1 MFNFTT
7 VLIMII
13 SVILIG
19 LTFWEFL
26 SKNVNKRVLSIKKNE
41 FKHSISKNIV
51 INKLNTEIEKR
62 TKSVKKVKTQKIIEQ
77 AGFDFTYNQFA
88 LFRIILMILVFLFVI
103 VFLDNTLFALISS
116 IFVGLVP
123 SQILMMLKNSRYDK
137 LEQQFE
143 PFFKML
149 LARYENTEDMVGA
162 LSDTEVDFLGEN
174 PMYSEI
180 KKTNTEI
187 RLGTPV
193 KEALSN
199 MSKRTNN
206 IFLTRFVEYYDVSRH
221 IGKTKDRHEILKQAY
236 LQFKEYRELKLIVK
250 KELASPKRDAFIMLG
265 TIPLFFLYQSST
277 NDEYLDF
284 MFGTFVGQVGTAT
297 ILLIIL
303 GSVWFINNKI
313 NAPIE

>member
-1 MFNFTT
+1 
-7 VLIMII
+7 MISI
-13 SVILIG
+13 ILIG

-26 SKNVNKRVLSIKKNE
+26 FKNVNKRVLSIKKNE
-41 FKHSISKNIV
+41 FKHSINKNTI
-51 INKLNTEIEKR
+51 INKLNKEIEKR
-62 TKSVKKVKTQKIIEQ
+62 TKNIKKVKTQKIIEQ
-77 AGFDFTYNQFA
+77 AGFSFTYNQFA
-88 LFRIILMILVFLFVI
+88 LFRITLMLSVFLLII
-103 VFLDNTLFALISS
+103 VLNNILFALIAS
-116 IFVGLVP
+116 IFVGLLPFQV
-123 SQILMMLKNSRYDK
+123 LMMLKNNRYNK
-137 LEQQFE
+137 LEQQFD

-162 LSDTEVDFLGEN
+162 LSDTEVDFLGEK

-221 IGKTKDRHEILKQAY
+221 IGKTKDRHEILRQAY
-236 LQFKEYRELKLIVK
+236 LQFKEYRELKLVVK
-250 KELASPKRDAFIMLG
+250 KELASPKRDAYIMLG
-265 TIPLFFLYQSST
+265 TIPLFFLYQSNT

-284 MFGTFVGQVGTAT
+284 MLGTFIGQAGTAL
-297 ILLIIL
+297 ILFIIL
-303 GSVWFINNKI
+303 GSIWFINNKI

>member
-1 MFNFTT
+1 MFDFITILT
-7 VLIMII
+7 IMISI
-13 SVILIG
+13 ILIG

-26 SKNVNKRVLSIKKNE
+26 FKNVNKRVLSIKKNE
-41 FKHSISKNIV
+41 FKHSINKNTI
-51 INKLNTEIEKR
+51 INKLNKEIEKR
-62 TKSVKKVKTQKIIEQ
+62 TKNIKKVKTQKIIEQ
-77 AGFDFTYNQFA
+77 AGFSFTYNQFA
-88 LFRIILMILVFLFVI
+88 LFRITLMLSVFLLII
-103 VFLDNTLFALISS
+103 VLNNILFALIAS
-116 IFVGLVP
+116 IFVGLLPFQV
-123 SQILMMLKNSRYDK
+123 LMMLKNNRYNK
-137 LEQQFE
+137 LEQQFD

-162 LSDTEVDFLGEN
+162 LSDTEVDFLGEK

-221 IGKTKDRHEILKQAY
+221 IGKTKDRHEILRQAY
-236 LQFKEYRELKLIVK
+236 LQFKEYRELKLVVK
-250 KELASPKRDAFIMLG
+250 KELASPKRDAYIMLG
-265 TIPLFFLYQSST
+265 TIPLFFLYQSNT

-284 MFGTFVGQVGTAT
+284 MLGTFIGQAGTAL
-297 ILLIIL
+297 ILFIIL
-303 GSVWFINNKI
+303 GSIWFINNKI